1 LNSVAGKAES
11 IIVSPNAKV
20 HGMKSGRPIVLYG
33 LLLGF
38 TSAFGQSSVPSY
50 NRLHAIV
57 GARIEIGDGR
67 ILEKAN
73 LIIRDGII
81 ADLGANATVPPGADV
96 VDGKGLFVYPG
107 FIDAYTTKGL
117 KLPDAQPDQDSPAPI
132 GEYASARM
140 REANR
145 RGIRPEVAARDWLNI
160 TEDFAKPYRAAGFTT
175 VMVIPGNGYLTGMGS
190 LVNLSGRPNR
200 EAVVLPQTGF
210 GLNFDATVNG
220 GAAYPDSLLGR
231 ITMVRQALVD
241 SRWQDSVRQ
250 SYLAGGLTRPYSD
263 TPLDYAKLALYKAAP
278 IFAEAST
285 VSQIDQT
292 LKVLN
297 EFEIKPILVGAM
309 EGAGRVEAIRNH
321 AAGIVLSLAF
331 NDEPGSQKSTD
342 DATLFA
348 TVTEP
353 TERLAERKRLYNRLV
368 GTAQAFQQAAIPF
381 ALTTT
386 GTHSIP
392 DFLAA
397 LRKVVKSGLP
407 RESALRALTF
417 DAARLLKQ
425 DSRLGTLEIGKVANI
440 TVMTTDFLDEKMKV
454 QVAFID
460 GHKIDPNRESSGPAY
475 ARQAAGSDRL

>member
-1 LNSVAGKAES
+1 
-11 IIVSPNAKV
+11 
-20 HGMKSGRPIVLYG
+20 MKSGRAIVLCG
-33 LLLGF
+33 LLPGIF
-38 TSAFGQSSVPSY
+38 NAFGQSSVPSY

-73 LIIRDGII
+73 LVIRDGII
-81 ADLGANATVPPGADV
+81 ADVGVGAPVPPGADV

-117 KLPDAQPDQDSPAPI
+117 KLPDAQPDQDFATAI

-145 RGIRPEVAARDWLNI
+145 RGIRPEVGARDWLNI
-160 TEDFAKPYRAAGFTT
+160 TDDFAKPYRQAGFTT
-175 VMVIPGNGYLTGMGS
+175 VMVIPGNGYLTGLGS

-210 GLNFDATVNG
+210 ALNFDATVNDG
-220 GAAYPDSLLGR
+220 PAYPDSLLGR
-231 ITMVRQALVD
+231 ITMVRQALLD
-241 SRWQDSVRQ
+241 SGWQESVRQ
-250 SYLAGGLTRPYSD
+250 SYAAGGLTRPNAD
-263 TPLDYAKLALYKAAP
+263 TTLDYAKLVLYKAAP

-285 VSQIDQT
+285 VTQIDQT

-297 EFEIKPILVGAM
+297 EFEIKPILVGAL
-309 EGAGRVEAIRNH
+309 EGANRVEAIRNH
-321 AAGIVLSLAF
+321 ATGIVLSLGF

-342 DATLFA
+342 DAALFA

-353 TERLAERKRLYNRLV
+353 PERLAERKRLYTKLI
-368 GTAQAFQQAAIPF
+368 GTAQVFQQAGVPF

-386 GTHSIP
+386 GSHSIP
-392 DFLAA
+392 DFLNA
-397 LRKVVKSGLP
+397 LRKVVKAGLP
-407 RESALRALTF
+407 RDAALRALTV

-425 DSRLGTLEIGKVANI
+425 DGRLGTLEIGKIANI
-440 TVMTTDFLDEKMKV
+440 SVMTTDFLDEKMKA
-454 QVAFID
+454 QVAYID
-460 GHKIDPNRESSGPAY
+460 GHKIDPNRESSSPAY
-475 ARQAAGSDRL
+475 SHPAAGSDRP